1 MSENTIRQE
10 ARYHDA
16 QRIKKS
22 VRGLPEAGCKH
33 WYVPVKH
40 ACGPATRI
48 CLDCGREEA
57 A

>member
-1 MSENTIRQE
+1 MSAITIYRE
-10 ARYHDA
+10 ALYRNV

-22 VRGLPEAGCKH
+22 VRGMPEAGCKH

-40 ACGPATRI
+40 ACGPATKI

-57 A
+57 L